1 MMVKFNLNACHK
13 NLVECLFTL
22 MSFNLN
28 HFCLRRQGLFFI
40 IKSFH
45 IQAGNCHFHCAGV
58 ALNRIQRK
66 VGRDE

>member
-22 MSFNLN
+22 MSFNVN
-28 HFCLRRQGLFFI
+28 HFYLRRQGLFLI

-45 IQAGNCHFHCAGV
+45 IQGMNCQFRCSGV
-58 ALNRIQRK
+58 ALKCI
-66 VGRDE
+66 